1 MAVSIIASET
11 LDGAQVSDS
20 IQGGGSGAD
29 LGQVGTGSYSPL
41 TNKTSNQGHFDL
53 FVRHD
58 GLLPIYGVTTFI
70 QPMGEGTPYSYGGG
84 NSAAGDFASM
94 KSMGNVSGNSKN
106 NADGMSG
113 GLWVDMDWDAGDATR
128 FDQANF
134 PSFVK
139 IYGDNNTDGISLNSG
154 FPVIKEAMVYG
165 VAGVETQP
173 SAPVDGKIGAQGSPL
188 VLGDNAHLK
197 LRQYLRSDFA
207 SNGYFQFEYVIAYSY
222 DG

>member
-29 LGQVGTGSYSPL
+29 LGQVGTGSFSPL
-41 TNKTSNQGHFDL
+41 TNKTNNQGHFDL
-53 FVRHD
+53 YLRHD
-58 GLLPIYGVTTFI
+58 GNLPIYGVTTFI
-70 QPMGEGTPYSYGGG
+70 QEMGTGTAYSYGGG
-84 NSAAGDFASM
+84 DSAAGDFATM
-94 KSMGNVSGNSKN
+94 KAMGNVSGNSKN
-106 NADGMSG
+106 NADGNSG
-113 GLWVDMDWDAGDATR
+113 GLWVDMDWDSGDATR

-134 PSFVK
+134 PAFVK

-154 FPVIKEAMVYG
+154 FEIIDDAMVYSNL
-165 VAGVETQP
+165 GVESQP
-173 SAPVDGKIGAQGSPL
+173 SAPEDGKIGSQTSPL

-207 SNGYFQFEYVIAYSY
+207 SNGYVQFEYVVAYSY
-222 DG
+222 DS